1 MRLRLRRS
9 QRTAGLMSKTTVFS
23 LEARVD
29 ITDEE
34 QQHIQ
39 KYKMGQEVLYSKER
53 VSPDRSGETSI
64 GAFARNIAAAA
75 TALTVR
81 IDDLIKGTKVEC
93 KDILEMMAVE
103 EQIVSACKTFQSVL
117 ANMAYFDGEEVIELS

>member
-9 QRTAGLMSKTTVFS
+9 QRMSGLMSKTAVFA

-34 QQHIQ
+34 MDHIK

-53 VSPDRSGETSI
+53 IAGSSEGKFSAI
-64 GAFARNIAAAA
+64 ARNMASAA

-81 IDDLIKGTKVEC
+81 IDDLIRGTKVEC
-93 KDILEMMAVE
+93 KDIIEMLAVE
-103 EQIVSACKTFQSVL
+103 EQLKSACQTFKDIL
-117 ANMAYFDGEEVIELS
+117 ASMAHFDGEEVIDLP

>member
-9 QRTAGLMSKTTVFS
+9 QRMSGLMSKTAVFS

-29 ITDEE
+29 ISDEE
-34 QQHIQ
+34 IAHIK
-39 KYKMGQEVLYSKER
+39 KYKMGQEVLYAKER
-53 VSPDRSGETSI
+53 IAGSSEAKLSSI
-64 GAFARNIAAAA
+64 ARNLASAA

-81 IDDLIKGTKVEC
+81 IDDLVRGTKVEC

-103 EQIVSACKTFQSVL
+103 EQIVSACQTFKSIL
-117 ANMAYFDGEEVIELS
+117 ASMAHFDGEEVIELS